1 MKCCEKFYNEESAI
15 EFSKTITWKNA
26 EVEIDKT
33 KEPNDDEPEKEL
45 EDIWVVWF
53 NPKPLYR

>member
-1 MKCCEKFYNEESAI
+1 MKCAEIFYSEESAI
-15 EFSKTITWKNA
+15 EFSKTITWRKA
-26 EVEIDKT
+26 EVEIEKT
-33 KEPNDDEPEKEL
+33 KEPNDDEPEKEE